1 MYLYIYIYLL
11 AFCYGIYISYVYL
24 ESFSAFKNKLL
35 LTTYPSNK
43 SIDAKVF
50 VNYTLNVCVCV
61 FVCWC
66 ICMCV
71 CLCVLSVIRNHQ
83 MSADIYMCVCVIN
96 CINYP

>member
-1 MYLYIYIYLL
+1 MYLNIYIYLL
-11 AFCYGIYISYVYL
+11 AFCYGIYISYLYL

-61 FVCWC
+61 CLFVG
-66 ICMCV
+66 V
-71 CLCVLSVIRNHQ
+71 SV
-83 MSADIYMCVCVIN
+83 CVCVYVFCQLLGIIK
-96 CINYP
+96 CPLIYICVCV